1 MTLRDSLHNYIRDT
15 VDVGVHNARLPVR
28 PMMPAIVLK
37 FITAYSTLTH
47 SNPRSLLP
55 RRVQFTCYADNDAE
69 VDAIATRL
77 LRALDGYH
85 GPMEGTAIGWAQLIN
100 DVELDPLEGKGDGKI
115 RYRRVLDFEVA
126 YQEVRLTPV
135 PVISS

>member
-1 MTLRDSLHNYIRDT
+1 MTLRNSLHNYVRDV
-15 VDVGVHNARLPVR
+15 VDVGVHDARLPIR

-37 FITAYSTLTH
+37 FITAVSTLTH

-55 RRVQFTCYADNDAE
+55 RRVQFTCYADNDGE
-69 VDAIATRL
+69 VDTIATNL

-85 GPMEGTAIGWAQLIN
+85 GPMGDVSIGWAQLLN
-100 DVELDPLEGKGDGKI
+100 DVELDPQEGKGDGKV

-126 YQEVRLTPV
+126 YQEVRMTPV
-135 PVISS
+135 PVTSS